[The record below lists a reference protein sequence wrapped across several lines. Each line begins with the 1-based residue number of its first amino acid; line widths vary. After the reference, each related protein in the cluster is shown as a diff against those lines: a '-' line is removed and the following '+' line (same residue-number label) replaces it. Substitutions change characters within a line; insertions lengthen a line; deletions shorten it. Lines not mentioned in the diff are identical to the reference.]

1 MAYSRPGTVKIT
13 DSDPGFRRLA
23 GELGEMG
30 SVVIGVQGE
39 EAAQAHPGGSL
50 TVGQLAAAHELGL
63 VPGAPPR
70 SWLRAF
76 MDANVDRLKAE
87 TASELRLVLSG
98 GKTRKQA
105 LQDLG
110 YKWTAEIRDRI
121 WRGEVQPALKASTV
135 QRKRGE
141 WRPLL
146 DTGTLM
152 NSITYRVFVPN
163 LKSIKDT
170 AQRAAVRLK
179 R

>member
-13 DSDPGFRRLA
+13 DTDPGFKKLA

-30 SVVIGVQGE
+30 AIVIGVQGT
-39 EAAQAHPGGSL
+39 EATAAHPSGMAI
-50 TVGQLAAAHELGL
+50 GQLAAAHELGL

-70 SWLRAF
+70 SWLRVF
-76 MDANVDRLKAE
+76 MDANADRLKSEA
-87 TASELRLVLSG
+87 AAELRLVLSG
-98 GKTRKQA
+98 TKTRRQA

-110 YKWTAEIRDRI
+110 YRWTAQVRDRI
-121 WRGEVQPALKASTV
+121 WRGEVTPRLAAETI

-163 LKSIKDT
+163 LKSIRDT
-170 AQRAAVRLK
+170 VQRAAARRK
-179 R
+179 